1 MKKLI
6 IACEILILFIFFM
19 KIVTVVGTLKNS
31 ETVDHFLSVEQAS
44 ANSPA
49 LDKEKISG
57 RARDGL
63 IKEKEL
69 ISSLLEEQKKL
80 QDREILLKSE
90 EKRLNSLKNEIL
102 SKFAEL
108 RIVEK
113 KLSGFLEQIKEIHDA
128 RYKNLA
134 KVYESTP
141 PARASAMLESLDK
154 KTAATII
161 MNMKTKKAGAIWGY
175 LDPQKGVEITK
186 EITRIDCSSKK
197 SK

>member
-1 MKKLI
+1 M
-6 IACEILILFIFFM
+6 
-19 KIVTVVGTLKNS
+19 GTLKNS
-31 ETVDHFLSVEQAS
+31 GTVDYFLSVEQAS

-49 LDKEKISG
+49 LDNKKNYG
-57 RARDGL
+57 RDGDGL
-63 IKEKEL
+63 KEKEL

-102 SKFAEL
+102 SKFTEL
-108 RIVEK
+108 RIVEER
-113 KLSGFLEQIKEIHDA
+113 LSGFLEQVKEIHDA

-141 PARASAMLESLDK
+141 PARASAMLENLDK

-197 SK
+197 NK

>member
-1 MKKLI
+1 M
-6 IACEILILFIFFM
+6 
-19 KIVTVVGTLKNS
+19 
-31 ETVDHFLSVEQAS
+31 
-44 ANSPA
+44 
-49 LDKEKISG
+49 
-57 RARDGL
+57 
-63 IKEKEL
+63 
-69 ISSLLEEQKKL
+69 
-80 QDREILLKSE
+80 
-90 EKRLNSLKNEIL
+90 
-102 SKFAEL
+102 
-108 RIVEK
+108 EK

>member
-31 ETVDHFLSVEQAS
+31 GAVDHFLSVEQAS

-49 LDKEKISG
+49 VDNKKISSG
-57 RARDGL
+57 DGDGL
-63 IKEKEL
+63 KEKEL

-108 RIVEK
+108 RIVEE

>member
-31 ETVDHFLSVEQAS
+31 GTVDYFLSVEQAS

-49 LDKEKISG
+49 LDNKKNYG
-57 RARDGL
+57 RDGDGL
-63 IKEKEL
+63 KEKEL

-102 SKFAEL
+102 SKFTEL
-108 RIVEK
+108 RIVEER
-113 KLSGFLEQIKEIHDA
+113 LSGFLEQVKEIHDA

-141 PARASAMLESLDK
+141 PARASAMLENLDK

-197 SK
+197 NK

>member
-1 MKKLI
+1 LKKLI

-31 ETVDHFLSVEQAS
+31 GTVDHFLSVKQAS

-49 LDKEKISG
+49 VDNKKISG
-57 RARDGL
+57 RDGDSL
-63 IKEKEL
+63 KEKEL
-69 ISSLLEEQKKL
+69 ISSLLEEQKRL
-80 QDREILLKSE
+80 QDREIFVKSE
-90 EKRLNSLKNEIL
+90 EKKLNSLKNEIL

-108 RIVEK
+108 RIVEER
-113 KLSGFLEQIKEIHDA
+113 LSGFLEQIKDIQDA

-134 KVYESTP
+134 KVYEATP
-141 PARASAMLESLDK
+141 PAQASAMLENLDK

-175 LDPQKGVEITK
+175 LDPKKGVEITE
-186 EITRIDCSSKK
+186 EITRIDCSSQKK
-197 SK
+197 